1 MKIDN
6 GEIRIKVSKIKVF
19 ALITITLGLLA
30 VCLWAMFKVE
40 VLPSGFNRTFLMF
53 GISTLII
60 AFGFGCISSF
70 NKLYD
75 INQGLILNDT
85 GIQINIGPNR
95 GQFIQ
100 WNEITELKIHKQIR
114 GSMFLL
120 IFVRDPK
127 AFLAKSNNL
136 NRFLLKLNNVSHKTP
151 LSLTSTWLEC
161 SFMELLT
168 IIEDKL
174 KKTVHNML
182 KNTVPKLEYEE

>member
-1 MKIDN
+1 MHK
-6 GEIRIKVSKIKVF
+6 
-19 ALITITLGLLA
+19 LG
-30 VCLWAMFKVE
+30 
-40 VLPSGFNRTFLMF
+40 
-53 GISTLII
+53 
-60 AFGFGCISSF
+60 
-70 NKLYD
+70 
-75 INQGLILNDT
+75 
-85 GIQINIGPNR
+85 
-95 GQFIQ
+95 
-100 WNEITELKIHKQIR
+100 
-114 GSMFLL
+114 L